1 MPLTKRLGPATR
13 DAYGKV
19 LAELGA
25 TRPEIV
31 VLDADLAK
39 STRSD
44 DFRKRFPD
52 RFFNVGISE
61 ANLVGIAGG
70 LAASGKVPFISSFA
84 CFLMCKGYDQL
95 RMAIAYPRL
104 NVKVVGSHGGISA
117 GEDGASQMS
126 IEDVALATSLPGF
139 TVVVPADAPSAE
151 ALTRAMAAHPGP
163 VYIRTGRPKAPIV
176 HEKTEGLAL
185 GKGVL
190 LRDGTDLALIANG
203 LMVWEAL
210 EAADRLQADGV
221 RAAVAD
227 LHTIKPLDE
236 KMVADLARRCGA
248 IVCAEEH
255 QVWGGLGSAV
265 ARAVGESCPVPIGFV
280 GIADTYAESG
290 DPDALLRRY
299 GLTADRIVE
308 VARKTMQNKRQRQ
321 QARAMGG

>member
-25 TRPEIV
+25 KRPEIV

-44 DFRKRFPD
+44 DFRKKFPD
-52 RFFNVGISE
+52 RFYNVGISE

-84 CFLMCKGYDQL
+84 CFLVCKGYDQL
-95 RMAIAYPRL
+95 RMAVSYPRL

-126 IEDVALATSLPGF
+126 IEDVALMTSLPGF
-139 TVVVPADAPSAE
+139 TVVVPADAASAE
-151 ALTRAMAAHPGP
+151 ELTRAMAHHVGP
-163 VYIRTGRPKAPIV
+163 VYMRTGRPKAPIV
-176 HEKTEGLAL
+176 YEKAEGLAL
-185 GKGVL
+185 GKGSL
-190 LRDGTDLALIANG
+190 LRDGTDIALVANG

-210 EAADRLQADGV
+210 EAADRLQVEGI

-227 LHTIKPLDE
+227 LHTIKPLDG

-265 ARAVGESCPVPIGFV
+265 ARAVGETCPVPMGFV
-280 GIADTYAESG
+280 GIEDTYAESG
-290 DPDALLRRY
+290 DADALLHRY
-299 GLTADRIVE
+299 GLTADRIAE
-308 VARKTMQNKRQRQ
+308 SARKTLQNKRLRQ
-321 QARAMGG
+321 QARAAGG